1 MLRNQL
7 TAAAVALLAAAAPT
21 AVLAQATAQGQQQQQ
36 QPAQGQQQPAQAQ
49 QQPTQEGQESATAAG
64 DPVVATVDG
73 REIHQSEVVAA
84 AQDLPEQLQQMP
96 MQMIYPVLLDRLI
109 DAHLLSGEAERRN
122 LAEEPEVAETIE
134 TAMSRAREQVLRES
148 LVRREI
154 EAGVTEDRLRQRYEE
169 MKQREDFAHEEVKAR
184 HILLDDEA
192 KAKEVIERLEGGAD
206 FAELA
211 TEYSTGP
218 SAERGGDLGYFRRE
232 QMVPEF
238 ADAAFAL
245 QPGEH
250 SKEPVQSQFG
260 YHVIKVE
267 DRRQVEPSFAET
279 APQLQQEVAREVVT
293 GLLEGLR
300 GNAEIEKFS
309 LDGTPMPEEGEGQ
322 QGQQPG
328 AQPGGDQPAT
338 GQPGAATP
346 GQGG

>member
-7 TAAAVALLAAAAPT
+7 TAAAAAVALLAAAAPAT
-21 AVLAQATAQGQQQQQ
+21 VSAQTTGQGQE
-36 QPAQGQQQPAQAQ
+36 P
-49 QQPTQEGQESATAAG
+49 ATAAATAAAT

-73 REIHQSEVVAA
+73 REIHQSEVEAA
-84 AQDLPEQLQQMP
+84 AQDLPQQLQQLP
-96 MQMIYPVLLDRLI
+96 MQMVFPVLVDRLI

-122 LAEEPEVAETIE
+122 LAQEPEVAETIE

-148 LVRREI
+148 LVMREI
-154 EAGVTEDRLRQRYEE
+154 EAGITEDRLRERYEA
-169 MKQREDFAHEEVKAR
+169 MKQQEDFAHEEVKAR

-192 KAKEVIERLEGGAD
+192 KAREVIERLEGGAD

-238 ADAAFAL
+238 AEAAFAL
-245 QPGEH
+245 QPGEF
-250 SKEPVQSQFG
+250 SREPVQSQFG

-300 GNAEIEKFS
+300 ENAAIQRFN
-309 LDGTPMPEEGEGQ
+309 LDGTPMPPVGEGGQ
-322 QGQQPG
+322 QGQQQPG
-328 AQPGGDQPAT
+328 AQPGGGGDQPAT
-338 GQPGAATP
+338 GQPGATTP